1 MPCHE
6 LIKVRCVEGGGGSL
20 FFVLTDVVL
29 CGVIGCDGGVTS
41 GSLMCTTV
49 R

>member
-1 MPCHE
+1 MPGHE
-6 LIKVRCVEGGGGSL
+6 LSKVRRVEGGGGLLS
-20 FFVLTDVVL
+20 FVLTDVVL